1 MVVAAGTDGGA
12 GEIVRP
18 VVVKECRLVV
28 QRKLRTGIAG
38 SRGVRLLSTT
48 GQLAFELGGQA
59 AHAR

>member
-28 QRKLRTGIAG
+28 QRKPRTGIAG

-48 GQLAFELGGQA
+48 GQQKAEWCGSST
-59 AHAR
+59 